1 MKAFVFRLKKGKLG
15 FFQVRDGRVYFI
27 LKAGMG
33 NFDAD
38 GMDLWDTWC
47 QHKNMEQQATSVDVT
62 SEVIEFFLR
71 RKSITGDHVVELR
84 EVKHPGA
91 YYPRMSRKNIGFN
104 HVSPSFLQDMRAYQ
118 NIQSSLD
125 NLFNFI
131 EPVEINLK
139 TYGHKIREL
148 LILACTEVEYLLL
161 KALTEN
167 GYKEKSRYSTLD
179 YVHCRDLLKLNQYEA
194 KLIQYSHL
202 KVFAPFKDWSN
213 EKGKSTESIPWYD
226 AYNRVKHNRSDNISH
241 ANLEHLLDAVAAI
254 HILLES
260 QYGARI
266 FQGLFSAPEYK
277 SLFSTLTSPEWELH
291 EITAPI
297 LATER
302 AYYSVKTEWLNPR
315 KYFEDYPC

>member
-1 MKAFVFRLKKGKLG
+1 MKAFVFRLEKGKLG

-91 YYPRMSRKNIGFN
+91 YYPRMMRENLRFTHQGQ
-104 HVSPSFLQDMRAYQ
+104 SFLQDMRAYQ

-125 NLFNFI
+125 SLFNFI
-131 EPVEINLK
+131 EPAEINLK

-148 LILACTEVEYLLL
+148 LILACTEAEYLLL
-161 KALTEN
+161 KTLTEN
-167 GYKEKSRYSTLD
+167 GYTEKQRYNTTD
-179 YVHCRDLLKLNQYEA
+179 YIKCRDILRLNQYEVG
-194 KLIQYSHL
+194 LTQYSNL
-202 KVFAPFKDWSN
+202 GIFTPFKGW
-213 EKGKSTESIPWYD
+213 TESSPTTSIPWYD
-226 AYNRVKHNRSDNISH
+226 AHNQVKHNRSDNIPH
-241 ANLEHLLDAVAAI
+241 ANLKHLLDAVAAI

-260 QYGARI
+260 QYGERI
-266 FQGLFSAPEYK
+266 FQGLFGAPEYK
-277 SLFSTLTSPEWELH
+277 SVFYTLTSPEWELD

-297 LATER
+297 LKTEDKFYR
-302 AYYSVKTEWLNPR
+302 VQAEWLNQR
-315 KYFEDYPC
+315 KYFEDHPY

>member
-1 MKAFVFRLKKGKLG
+1 MKAFVFRLEKGKLG

-91 YYPRMSRKNIGFN
+91 YYPRMMRENLRFTHQGQ
-104 HVSPSFLQDMRAYQ
+104 SFLQDMRAYQ

-125 NLFNFI
+125 SLFNFI
-131 EPVEINLK
+131 EPAEINLK

-148 LILACTEVEYLLL
+148 LILACTEAEYLLL
-161 KALTEN
+161 KTLTEN
-167 GYKEKSRYSTLD
+167 GYTEKQRYNTTD
-179 YVHCRDLLKLNQYEA
+179 YIKCRDVLKLNQYEVRL
-194 KLIQYSHL
+194 KQYSDL
-202 KVFAPFKDWSN
+202 GIFAPFKEWDTCHT
-213 EKGKSTESIPWYD
+213 TESIAWYD
-226 AYNRVKHNRSDNISH
+226 AYNKVKHNRNDNI
-241 ANLEHLLDAVAAI
+241 ANANIKHLLDAVSAI

-260 QYGARI
+260 QYGEGI
-266 FQGLFSAPEYK
+266 FHSIFGQPEYK
-277 SLFSTLTSPEWELH
+277 SLFEIITRPTWEISKINVPIFKDGHPLNIEW
-291 EITAPI
+291 
-297 LATER
+297 TE
-302 AYYSVKTEWLNPR
+302 SR
-315 KYFEDYPC
+315 KYFDDHPA

>member
-1 MKAFVFRLKKGKLG
+1 MKAFVFRLEEGKLG

-91 YYPRMSRKNIGFN
+91 YYPRMMRENLRFTHQGQ
-104 HVSPSFLQDMRAYQ
+104 SFLQDMRAYQ

-125 NLFNFI
+125 SLFNFI
-131 EPVEINLK
+131 EPAEINLK

-148 LILACTEVEYLLL
+148 LILACTEAEYLLL
-161 KALTEN
+161 KTLTEN
-167 GYKEKSRYSTLD
+167 GYTEKQRYNTTD
-179 YVHCRDLLKLNQYEA
+179 YIKCRDILKLNQYEVGL
-194 KLIQYSHL
+194 KQYSDL
-202 KVFAPFKDWSN
+202 GIFAPFKEWDTCHT
-213 EKGKSTESIPWYD
+213 TESIAWYD
-226 AYNRVKHNRSDNISH
+226 AYNKVKHNRNDNI
-241 ANLEHLLDAVAAI
+241 ANANIKHLLDAVSAI

-260 QYGARI
+260 QYGEGI
-266 FQGLFSAPEYK
+266 FHSIFGQPEYK
-277 SLFSTLTSPEWELH
+277 SLFEIITRPTWEISKINVPIFKDGHPLNIEW
-291 EITAPI
+291 
-297 LATER
+297 TE
-302 AYYSVKTEWLNPR
+302 SR
-315 KYFEDYPC
+315 KYFDDHPA

>member
-1 MKAFVFRLKKGKLG
+1 MKAFVFRLEKGKLG

-91 YYPRMSRKNIGFN
+91 YYPRMMRENLRFTHQGQ
-104 HVSPSFLQDMRAYQ
+104 SFLQDMRAYQ

-125 NLFNFI
+125 SLFNFI
-131 EPVEINLK
+131 EPAEINLK

-148 LILACTEVEYLLL
+148 LILACTEAEYLLL
-161 KALTEN
+161 KTLTEN
-167 GYKEKSRYSTLD
+167 GYKEKQRYNTVD
-179 YVHCRDLLKLNQYEA
+179 YIKCRDILKLNQYEVRL
-194 KLIQYSHL
+194 KQYSDL
-202 KVFAPFKDWSN
+202 GTFTPFEGWN
-213 EKGKSTESIPWYD
+213 TCHTTESIAWYD
-226 AYNRVKHNRSDNISH
+226 AYNKVKHNRNDNI
-241 ANLEHLLDAVAAI
+241 ANANIKHLLDAVSAI

-260 QYGARI
+260 QYGEGI
-266 FQGLFSAPEYK
+266 
-277 SLFSTLTSPEWELH
+277 
-291 EITAPI
+291 
-297 LATER
+297 
-302 AYYSVKTEWLNPR
+302 
-315 KYFEDYPC
+315 